1 MSSRRRILRRG
12 CLAALLVPAGL
23 VTGWLAVKVAT
34 WPDPGALADRN
45 PETTAFIQR
54 WAAADDGGSD
64 RSTELRWTPYDR
76 ISPHVVRAVL
86 VAEDIDFFSHT
97 GFATEEI
104 KAALREAAEG
114 GPLRGASTLTQ
125 QLAKN
130 LWLAPSRTPWRKL
143 EEAILTVQLE
153 RNLSKRR
160 ILELYLN
167 VVEFGPGVWG
177 IGNASRT
184 YFDVPPSELSELQA
198 AELAAGLPRPRTWHP
213 GVDSPGY
220 QRRVARI
227 MGRMERADWLWKVI
241 R

>member
-1 MSSRRRILRRG
+1 MSARRRRRG
-12 CLAALLVPAGL
+12 CLVVVLTVLAMVG
-23 VTGWLAVKVAT
+23 GWLAVKIVT
-34 WPDPGALADRN
+34 WPDVAALDDHD
-45 PETTAFIQR
+45 PETTAFIER
-54 WAAADDGGSD
+54 WEETSGRTGD
-64 RSTELRWTPYDR
+64 RRVDLQWTPYER

-86 VAEDIDFFSHT
+86 VAEDIDFFSHS

-104 KAALREAAEG
+104 KAALREAAERG
-114 GPLRGASTLTQ
+114 RLRGASTLTQ

-130 LWLAPSRTPWRKL
+130 LWLAPSRTPWRKI

-153 RNLSKRR
+153 RHLSKRR

-184 YFDVPPSELSELQA
+184 YFGIAPSELSELEA

-213 GVDSPGY
+213 GVDSRGY
-220 QRRVARI
+220 RKRVERI
-227 MGRMERADWLWKVI
+227 LGRMERADWLWKVI

>member
-1 MSSRRRILRRG
+1 MSPRRHARRRG
-12 CLAALLVPAGL
+12 CLVALLVAAGL
-23 VTGWLAVKVAT
+23 ALGWLGVKVAT
-34 WPDPGALADRN
+34 WPDVAALADHD
-45 PETTAFIQR
+45 PETTAFIHSWQTTAGAD
-54 WAAADDGGSD
+54 AA
-64 RSTELRWTPYDR
+64 RPVELRWTPYDR

-86 VAEDIDFFSHT
+86 VAEDIDFFSHS

-114 GPLRGASTLTQ
+114 GRLRGASTLTQ

-153 RNLSKRR
+153 RYLPKRR

-184 YFDVPPSELSELQA
+184 YFGVPASELSELQA

-213 GVDSPGY
+213 GVDSRAY
-220 QRRVARI
+220 RRRVDRI
-227 MGRMERADWLWKVI
+227 MGRMDRADWLWRVI

>member
-1 MSSRRRILRRG
+1 MKARRRRRG
-12 CLAALLVPAGL
+12 CLVAVLTVVALVS
-23 VTGWLAVKVAT
+23 GWLAVKVVT
-34 WPDPGALADRN
+34 WPDVAALADHN
-45 PETTAFIQR
+45 PQTTAFIERWEDSSGRTGDQR
-54 WAAADDGGSD
+54 VD
-64 RSTELRWTPYDR
+64 LRWTPYGR

-86 VAEDIDFFSHT
+86 VAEDIDFFSHS

-114 GPLRGASTLTQ
+114 GRLRGASTLTQ

-130 LWLAPSRTPWRKL
+130 LWLAPSRTPWRKID
-143 EEAILTVQLE
+143 EAILTVQLE
-153 RNLSKRR
+153 RHLSKRR

-177 IGNASRT
+177 IGNASRA
-184 YFDVPPSELSELQA
+184 YFGTAPSELTELQA
-198 AELAAGLPRPRTWHP
+198 AELAAGLPRPHSWHP

-220 QRRVARI
+220 RKRVTRI
-227 MGRMERADWLWKVI
+227 VGRMERADWLWRVI

>member
-1 MSSRRRILRRG
+1 M
-12 CLAALLVPAGL
+12 
-23 VTGWLAVKVAT
+23 
-34 WPDPGALADRN
+34 
-45 PETTAFIQR
+45 
-54 WAAADDGGSD
+54 
-64 RSTELRWTPYDR
+64 
-76 ISPHVVRAVL
+76 VRAVL
-86 VAEDIDFFSHT
+86 VAEDIDFFSHS

-104 KAALREAAEG
+104 KSALREAAEG
-114 GPLRGASTLTQ
+114 RQLRGASTITQ

-130 LWLAPSRTPWRKL
+130 LWLAPSRNPWRKV

-153 RNLSKRR
+153 RRLSKRR

-184 YFDVPPSELSELQA
+184 YFGIVPSELSELEA

-213 GVDSPGY
+213 GVDSSAY
-220 QRRVARI
+220 RKRVARI
-227 MGRMERADWLWKVI
+227 VGRMERAEWLWQVI